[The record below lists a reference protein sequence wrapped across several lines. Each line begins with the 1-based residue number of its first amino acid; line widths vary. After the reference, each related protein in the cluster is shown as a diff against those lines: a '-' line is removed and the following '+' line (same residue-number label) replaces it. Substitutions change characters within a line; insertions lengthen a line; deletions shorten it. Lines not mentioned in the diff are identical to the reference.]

1 MHSRKQY
8 LEELRKDYEQ
18 AGPLKR
24 GRLLDEAQK
33 RRASRSSCGVGSVSR
48 SGAQNARALDGSG
61 PFRKALLL
69 RGGKGGKT
77 ETQKNLPRVSG
88 YFFK

>member
-24 GRLLDEAQK
+24 GRLLDDAQK
-33 RRASRSSCGVGSVSR
+33 RTEM
-48 SGAQNARALDGSG
+48 N
-61 PFRKALLL
+61 RKYLIRVLG
-69 RGGKGGKT
+69 RR
-77 ETQKNLPRVSG
+77 PRPRPLI
-88 YFFK
+88 